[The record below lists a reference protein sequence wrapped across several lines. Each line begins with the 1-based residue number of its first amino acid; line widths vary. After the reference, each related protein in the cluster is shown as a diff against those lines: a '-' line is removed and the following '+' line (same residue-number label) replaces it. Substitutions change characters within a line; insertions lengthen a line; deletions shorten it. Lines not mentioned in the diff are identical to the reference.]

1 MTALSEFYKS
11 QYALEITRKTDLTA
25 ALALPAGVL
34 SVLVGALVVMA
45 KELHIPFNTPESL
58 QAASILLSA
67 AACLFSGYF
76 LFRSLFNFA
85 YGYVPT
91 ALEVKLYRDK
101 LVAFHQSNGHSRS
114 DAEQLAEVETLEYV
128 DGEYAV
134 NTDRN
139 SKNNDF
145 KSAYL
150 HRANGAII
158 AAVLAAVVA
167 GGAYVYNSVSSPPPI
182 QKVEF
187 VNIKE
192 LKAMTP
198 HASIQAASAPPPPAP
213 PPATRPEPP
222 PSRVIKED
230 RNPPKP
236 PPPLRK

>member
-11 QYALEITRKTDLTA
+11 HYALEITRKTDLTA

-34 SVLVGALVVMA
+34 TVLVGALVVMA
-45 KELHIPFNTPESL
+45 KELHVPFNVPESV

-67 AACLFSGYF
+67 AASVFAGYF

-101 LVAFHQSNGHSRS
+101 LVTFHQTNGHSRT
-114 DAEQLAEVETLEYV
+114 DAEQLAESETLAYV
-128 DGEYAV
+128 DEEYAV

-158 AAVLAAVVA
+158 AAVLAAVAA
-167 GGAYVYNSVSSPPPI
+167 GVSFVYNSVSSPPPVL
-182 QKVEF
+182 KVEF

-192 LKAMTP
+192 LRAMPP
-198 HASIQAASAPPPPAP
+198 HASIPAAPTPPPPAP
-213 PPATRPEPP
+213 TPATRPEPP

-230 RNPPKP
+230 RSPPKP